1 MDEAIAVFKLNVK
14 MNPESWNVYDS
25 LGEAF
30 LAAGKYEKARSLY
43 EKSLAL
49 NPDNEN
55 GKKML
60 AKIDAEEGH
69 LTKVHES
76 GEEDENE

>member
-1 MDEAIAVFKLNVK
+1 M
-14 MNPESWNVYDS
+14 
-25 LGEAF
+25 
-30 LAAGKYEKARSLY
+30 LAAGKTEKARSLY

-60 AKIDAEEGH
+60 ATIDEKSS
-69 LTKVHES
+69 LVKVHES
-76 GEEDENE
+76 GQEDESE